1 MNIVFRLV
9 YIVVRLV
16 NMVFRLVYIRLRL
29 VYMVLS
35 LVYIVLIVLRQ
46 AILIFR
52 QDYTILRLVSTHNIF
67 RLSSTWLV
75 SLNNHCKNTEQLNL
89 QHLKTNRIVAKRT
102 AITKIY
108 YKSNTTNII

>member
-16 NMVFRLVYIRLRL
+16 NMVFRLVY
-29 VYMVLS
+29 MVLS
-35 LVYIVLIVLRQ
+35 LVYTVLIVLRQ

-52 QDYTILRLVSTHNIF
+52 QDYTILRLVHIF

-102 AITKIY
+102 AITTIY

>member
-1 MNIVFRLV
+1 VNIVFRLV

-52 QDYTILRLVSTHNIF
+52 QDYTILRLVSTHIF

-102 AITKIY
+102 AITTIY